1 MADQRAYRLVARTDG
16 RTVLDRILVADG
28 YWSRF
33 VGLQFRRRLPV
44 DSGLLI
50 VPCPAIHTC
59 FVRFALDLI
68 WLDREGRVVELR
80 RGVAPWRTASGPS
93 GTFAVVETA
102 RGALNVVAGESL
114 VIEPIAPQ
122 LQLPRSLAFM
132 RR

>member
-1 MADQRAYRLVARTDG
+1 MADQRTYRLVARTDG
-16 RTVLDRILVADG
+16 RTILDRLLVADG
-28 YWSRF
+28 FWSRF
-33 VGLQFRRRLPV
+33 VGLQFRRPLPI

-102 RGALNVVAGESL
+102 CGAVTVAAGESL
-114 VIEPIAPQ
+114 VIESITPT
-122 LQLPRSLAFM
+122 LQLSCSLAFM

>member
-1 MADQRAYRLVARTDG
+1 MAEEQAYRLVARTDG
-16 RTVLDRILVADG
+16 RTVLDRLLVADG

-33 VGLQFRRRLPV
+33 VGLQFRRQLPV

-68 WLDREGRVVELR
+68 WLDCEGRVLELR
-80 RGVAPWRTASGPS
+80 RGVAPWRMASGPF

-102 RGALNVVAGESL
+102 CGAVSVAVGESL
-114 VIEPIAPQ
+114 VIEPIGAP
-122 LQLPRSLAFM
+122 LQLSRPLAFM
-132 RR
+132 QR